1 MKLGWKRPVLWAA
14 GVAAV
19 CLLGVA
25 SVRGQAGAAE
35 APLMTDDLYTSVQLF
50 KGIPVDT
57 FLDAMGMFA
66 SSLGTDCTYCHVKAA
81 ALDRAEFATVTPLIQ
96 RARQMIVMMRTIN
109 ETNFRGEPSVTCFT
123 CHRGSFAPVTA
134 PSLALQYGTPDDNP
148 NVMDFVPET
157 RISVEQVFDR
167 YIEALGGEER
177 LAGVTSFVA
186 RGTYAG
192 YDTGFE
198 EYPVEIF
205 AVAPNQRTWTV
216 ATIDGASPRVFDG
229 NNGWR
234 AGPDAPA
241 PVLPLT
247 AGNLDIARM
256 EALIAFPAGIRQA
269 FDEWEVGTTFIDDR
283 EVQLV
288 QGTRAGQ
295 LPLNLYFDA
304 ESGLLVRMVRWNS
317 TPVGP
322 VPLQVNYTDY
332 RDVAGVKTP
341 FSWTFTQTH
350 MEMTIQLSEVQPN
363 VPVDAARFDRP
374 VPGPPLVR

>member
-1 MKLGWKRPVLWAA
+1 MTFGRGRSVRWAT
-14 GVAAV
+14 GAAMV

-25 SVRGQAGAAE
+25 SVRGQTAPAE
-35 APLMTDDLYTSVQLF
+35 GPLLTDDLYTSVQIL

-81 ALDRAEFATVTPLIQ
+81 ALDRTQFATATPLIQ
-96 RARQMIVMMRTIN
+96 RARQMIVMMRTLN
-109 ETNFRGEPSVTCFT
+109 QTYFRGEPRVTCFT
-123 CHRGSFAPVTA
+123 CHRGAFAPVTA
-134 PSLALQYGTPDDNP
+134 PSLALQYGTPDEDP

-157 RISVEQVFDR
+157 RVTVDQVFDR
-167 YIEALGGEER
+167 YIAALGGAER
-177 LAGVTSFVA
+177 LAGMTSFVA
-186 RGTYAG
+186 KGTYAG

-198 EYPVEIF
+198 EFPVEVF
-205 AVAPNQRTWTV
+205 AKAPAQRTWIV
-216 ATIDGASPRVFDG
+216 STIDGPSPRVFDG
-229 NNGWR
+229 RNGWR

-241 PVLPLT
+241 PVVPLT
-247 AGNLDIARM
+247 AGNLDLARM
-256 EALIAFPAGIRQA
+256 EAIVAFPAGIKQA
-269 FDEWEVGTTFIDDR
+269 FDKWEVGATFIDDR

-304 ESGLLVRMVRWNS
+304 ESGLLVRMVRWNL

-322 VPLQVNYTDY
+322 VPIQVNYTDY

-363 VPVDAARFDRP
+363 VPVDAARFARP
-374 VPGPPLVR
+374 VPEPSQP

>member
-1 MKLGWKRPVLWAA
+1 MKFGRKRAVFCATGAA
-14 GVAAV
+14 IV

-25 SVRGQAGAAE
+25 SVRGQAGPAE
-35 APLMTDDLYTSVQLF
+35 APLLTDDLYTSVQLL

-81 ALDRAEFATVTPLIQ
+81 ALDRTQFATPTPLIQ
-96 RARQMIVMMRTIN
+96 RARQMIVMMQTLNKTYFAGQPR
-109 ETNFRGEPSVTCFT
+109 VTCFT

-134 PSLALQYGTPDDNP
+134 PSLALQYGTPVDDP
-148 NVMDFVPET
+148 NVMDFVPEA
-157 RISVEQVFDR
+157 RVSVDQVFDK
-167 YIEALGGEER
+167 YIAALGGAER
-177 LAGVTSFVA
+177 LAGMTSFVA
-186 RGTYAG
+186 KGTYAG

-198 EYPVEIF
+198 EFPVEVF
-205 AVAPNQRTWTV
+205 AKAPAQRTWIV
-216 ATIDGASPRVFDG
+216 STIDGPSPRVFDG
-229 NNGWR
+229 RNGWR

-241 PVLPLT
+241 PVVPLT
-247 AGNLDIARM
+247 AGNLDLARM
-256 EALIAFPAGIRQA
+256 EAIVAFPARIKQA

-304 ESGLLVRMVRWNS
+304 ESGLLVRMVRWNL

-322 VPLQVNYTDY
+322 VPIQVNYTDY

-350 MEMTIQLSEVQPN
+350 MEMTIHLSEVQPN
-363 VPVDAARFDRP
+363 IPVDAARFARP
-374 VPGPPLVR
+374 VPVPR

>member
-1 MKLGWKRPVLWAA
+1 MTFGWKRAVFWAT
-14 GVAAV
+14 GAAMV

-25 SVRGQAGAAE
+25 SVRGQAGPAE
-35 APLMTDDLYTSVQLF
+35 APLLTDDLYTSVQIL

-66 SSLGTDCTYCHVKAA
+66 SSLGTDCTYCHVKSA
-81 ALDRAEFATVTPLIQ
+81 ALNRDEFATATPRIQ
-96 RARQMIVMMRTIN
+96 RARQMIVMMRTLN
-109 ETNFRGEPSVTCFT
+109 ETYFAGEPRVTCFT

-134 PSLALQYGTPDDNP
+134 PSLALQYGTPDDTP

-157 RISVEQVFDR
+157 RVSVDQVFDR
-167 YIEALGGEER
+167 YIAALGGAER
-177 LAGVTSFVA
+177 LAGITSFVA
-186 RGTYAG
+186 KGTYAG

-198 EYPVEIF
+198 EFPVEVF
-205 AVAPNQRTWTV
+205 AKAPGQRTWIV
-216 ATIDGASPRVFDG
+216 NTIDGPSPRVFDG
-229 NNGWR
+229 RNGWR

-256 EALIAFPAGIRQA
+256 EAIVAFPAGLKQA
-269 FDEWEVGTTFIDDR
+269 FSEWEVGTTFIDDR

-304 ESGLLVRMVRWNS
+304 ESGLLVRMVRWNL

-322 VPLQVNYTDY
+322 VPIQVNYTDY

-363 VPVDAARFDRP
+363 VPVEAARFARP
-374 VPGPPLVR
+374 VPVPR